1 MNEQLKDRIKRISI
15 RGRFAIALRILEIEL
30 PKYPVFEQSPTS
42 KTLISRLKE
51 FTNSTTVDDW
61 MEETNR
67 ITPATVLEDGGR
79 YDAEYFADFLKEE
92 DFNEFHKQYKA
103 LPERFLSAIDY
114 TTWLGQAHIYVGVP
128 SYSEE
133 TYEYLLDV
141 IELTTVDNLPE
152 IIARYEFSS
161 FEQRHGWGNRFNYDE
176 V

>member
-1 MNEQLKDRIKRISI
+1 M
-15 RGRFAIALRILEIEL
+15 
-30 PKYPVFEQSPTS
+30 
-42 KTLISRLKE
+42 
-51 FTNSTTVDDW
+51 TVDIW

-67 ITPATVLEDGGR
+67 ITPATVLEDEGR

-92 DFNEFHKQYKA
+92 DFNEFYKQYKA

-114 TTWLGQAHIYVGVP
+114 TIWLGQAHIYVGIP
-128 SYSEE
+128 GYSEE

-141 IELTTVDNLPE
+141 IELTAVDNLPE

-161 FEQRHGWGNRFNYDE
+161 FEEFHGRGNRFNYDE

>member
-1 MNEQLKDRIKRISI
+1 MDDKLRERIKKISI
-15 RGRFAIALRILEIEL
+15 AGRFAIALRILEIEL
-30 PKYPVFEQSPTS
+30 PKYSAFQQSPTS
-42 KTLISRLKE
+42 KILISKLKE
-51 FTNSTTVDDW
+51 FTNSMALDDW
-61 MEETNR
+61 MEETDR
-67 ITPATVLEDGGR
+67 LMPDIIMEDEGS

-103 LPERFLSAIDY
+103 LPEHFLSAICH
-114 TTWLGQAHIYVGVP
+114 TFWLGQAHIYGGIP

-141 IELTTVDNLPE
+141 IELTAVDNLPE

-161 FEQRHGWGNRFNYDE
+161 FEEFYGWGDPFNYDE